1 MKNAHT
7 VVNPIMS
14 FNPFYRI
21 VYTACILIVI
31 SSPLTMNE
39 WMSLYVNCRG
49 DGPHIM
55 IIFFLL
61 WKHIAKLSAGGV
73 VASLYVVQVCV
84 VV

>member
-1 MKNAHT
+1 VLCNFIIRDYYMKNAHT

-39 WMSLYVNCRG
+39 
-49 DGPHIM
+49 
-55 IIFFLL
+55 
-61 WKHIAKLSAGGV
+61 
-73 VASLYVVQVCV
+73 
-84 VV
+84 